1 MPNCRASVNNP
12 QDLVCSLLTPCL
24 WLQYGFICASSESVC
39 WVHLGNGAAV
49 DSLSVFFILHQLL
62 LHTLTKSDQ
71 ITINNLQYSLCPVT
85 NIFLAQFCEFCAL
98 AAEPWWNWMRLWIP
112 CLGALQ
118 LGCLVQVLL
127 KDVSR
132 LAGYDF

>member
-1 MPNCRASVNNP
+1 MGSYV
-12 QDLVCSLLTPCL
+12 LLL
-24 WLQYGFICASSESVC
+24 RVFAGFTLEMVQPWTAF
-39 WVHLGNGAAV
+39 LY
-49 DSLSVFFILHQLL
+49 FFILHQLL